1 MLLLQEGPPPQAYE
15 EGQQNLEFQ
24 FIVASEKEGATAT
37 PQNHNTRIL
46 YSRPTLAH
54 FGEGGTSVFI
64 VSDTAPPF
72 SDTRGA
78 ATNSIKR
85 GRRGRGISVN
95 EIPIQE
101 VPARNPS
108 SFSFF
113 LAYENPLARQH
124 AHKKILIGKRWP
136 SLVSLAICTSDY
148 LGVPSIRL
156 ATWQNSS
163 QMKQQIGFSC
173 QRSASPLFI

>member
-1 MLLLQEGPPPQAYE
+1 MNFNSSSRP
-15 EGQQNLEFQ
+15 
-24 FIVASEKEGATAT
+24 SEKEGQPQHRKTGILVSYILDRPWLTLGRGRT
-37 PQNHNTRIL
+37 PTEYLHCERHL
-46 YSRPTLAH
+46 SL
-54 FGEGGTSVFI
+54 
-64 VSDTAPPF
+64 
-72 SDTRGA
+72 TRGPSDQLNQA
-78 ATNSIKR
+78 RER
-85 GRRGRGISVN
+85 GRRRRGISVN

-156 ATWQNSS
+156 VTWQNSS
-163 QMKQQIGFSC
+163 QMKQQRGFSC